1 MTRATRSGN
10 IASMLEEDQ
19 PEVVDEDDEQDVDV
33 FDPYRLAAV
42 DSPTSREAMELEDLT
57 GVPLN

>member
-1 MTRATRSGN
+1 MPRAPGSGK
-10 IASMLEEDQ
+10 IGTMLEEDQ
-19 PEVVDEDDEQDVDV
+19 PEVVDEDDDEGLDD
-33 FDPYRLAAV
+33 FDPYRLATV